1 MKRIAYVLLSAILVS
16 CGSGGVFK
24 GEVRRIAANAP
35 IDIKCDSM
43 SCDIIGAVDGFVAD
57 SFYVCYTMR
66 HPNHRIV
73 ICDRAT
79 MAPIATVAH
88 VGNGPNEYG
97 FVNLYGRI
105 SKDADGVKMWLLA
118 ADKEQAVKINLSAC
132 CREKRTVVDTTI
144 MLRDHKKS
152 HGGEL
157 DGNIVVF
164 DVLNDSLALCESVSP
179 DGTQSRIVYDY
190 RTRKTVY
197 DYNDLYVPLRRPIL
211 NGGITVVDRNLQ
223 KVVTAMPFFNQIN
236 VCDIDGRN
244 AFVISDTKYP
254 KSLKEL
260 EYLDDMA
267 LMDRV
272 FDSGLLPS
280 GVAVTE
286 NRIVAYYLDR
296 AHDISELRVLNW
308 SGDLLYTLRPD
319 KTFQNIS
326 ISDDGIL
333 YGFVNDTEICRAD
346 ISGYLK

>member
-1 MKRIAYVLLSAILVS
+1 MKRIAYVLFSVILIS
-16 CGSGGVFK
+16 CGRDGVFK
-24 GEVRRIAANAP
+24 GEFRRIAANSA
-35 IDIKCDSM
+35 IAIKCDSM
-43 SCDIIGAVDGFVAD
+43 PCDIIGAVDGFAAD

-66 HPNHRIV
+66 HPKHRIV

-79 MAPIATVAH
+79 MDPIATVAH

-105 SKDADGVKMWLLA
+105 SKDADGIKVWLLA
-118 ADKEQAVKINLSAC
+118 ADKEQASKINLSAC

-144 MLRDHKKS
+144 MLRDHKRS

-164 DVLNDSLALCESVSP
+164 DVLNDSLALCESVCP
-179 DGTQSRIVYDY
+179 DGTQRRMVYDY
-190 RTRKTVY
+190 RNRKTVY
-197 DYNDLYVPLRRPIL
+197 DYNDLYAPIRRPML

-223 KVVTAMPFFNQIN
+223 KTVTAMPLFNQIN

-244 AFVISDTKYP
+244 AFVISDAKYP

-260 EYLDDMA
+260 VHLDDMA
-267 LMDRV
+267 LMDRM

-280 GVAVTE
+280 GIAVTE

-296 AHDISELRVLNW
+296 AHDASELRVLNW
-308 SGDLLYTLRPD
+308 DGDLLYTLRPD

-326 ISDDGIL
+326 ISDEGIL
-333 YGFVNDTEICRAD
+333 YGFVNDTEIRRAD
-346 ISGYLK
+346 IGKYLK